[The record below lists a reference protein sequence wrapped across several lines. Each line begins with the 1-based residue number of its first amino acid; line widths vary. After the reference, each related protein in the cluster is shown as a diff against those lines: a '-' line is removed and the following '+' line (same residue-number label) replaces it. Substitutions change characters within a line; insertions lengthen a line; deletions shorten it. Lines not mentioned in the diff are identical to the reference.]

1 MEIPIFYAEPSTIID
16 GQVALSKTESHHASR
31 VLRLK
36 KGEIV
41 IVVDGLGNGYRGDIS
56 RIARDGLVEIRV
68 HSHARNFGE
77 PGVVLSL
84 AAGLSAGYKF
94 DTVVEKGTELGVK
107 RFIPLITEKSKVKI
121 DDPKRARTK
130 INRYEKV
137 ALAAMKQ
144 CRRAYRPEIS
154 SPVKFSDYLREIDT
168 DSLTLLFHP
177 SSQSGLFEDTEF
189 DRGLKRVNVIVG
201 SESGFTP
208 DEIDL
213 ATAKGVKLVSLGS
226 RILRTETAGPVVCAL
241 VMSKLGEL
249 R

>member
-1 MEIPIFYAEPSTIID
+1 MEIPIFYAEPSAVKD
-16 GQVALSKTESHHASR
+16 GHIVLPKTESHHASR

-36 KGEIV
+36 KGEMIL
-41 IVVDGLGNGYRGDIS
+41 VVDGLGNAYRGDVS
-56 RIARDGLVEIRV
+56 RVPRTGLVEVRV

-121 DDPKRARTK
+121 EDPKRARTK
-130 INRYEKV
+130 VSRYEKV

-144 CRRAYRPEIS
+144 CRRSYRPEIS
-154 SPVKFSDYLREIDT
+154 QPVKFNDYLREIDP
-168 DSLTLLFHP
+168 DSFTLLFHP
-177 SSQSGLFEDTEF
+177 SSQAGLLDDVEF
-189 DRGLKRVNVIVG
+189 DRDLKRVNVIVG

-208 DEIDL
+208 DEVDQ
-213 ATAKGVKLVSLGS
+213 AVAKNVKVVSLGS
-226 RILRTETAGPVVCAL
+226 RILRAETAGPVVCAL